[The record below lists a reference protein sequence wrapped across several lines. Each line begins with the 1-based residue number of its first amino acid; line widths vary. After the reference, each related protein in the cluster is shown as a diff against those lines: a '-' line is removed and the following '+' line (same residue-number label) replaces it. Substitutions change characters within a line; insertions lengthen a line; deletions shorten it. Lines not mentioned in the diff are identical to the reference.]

1 MQSIA
6 SKLTAATPIDLTS
19 AASAGAVATLTSNVT
34 SSTVTAAATNPVV
47 LADATTANM
56 AKVSPAS
63 VASVASSAVATLVST
78 VAQAPAAD
86 LSNTAPTVAQ
96 LAANPAT
103 QAQNNVAIAQN
114 VGAIATSLTTAN
126 ATSAA
131 TLITNMATLN
141 NANATLSVAT
151 TQVAQQ
157 AAATAVATAAATV
170 QTAALNAGVPAV
182 VISSPTVPPIAT
194 ALTNVLLIN
203 SYKVNGVAVANGA
216 VTVTG
221 PVASATLNLSD
232 VASALPATV
241 SLGFDLTEA
250 ATGRKL
256 TVIVDKIAL
265 AAGPAAGQITATVG
279 VGSMTTGY
287 YKTQAGLTA
296 TSSLPT
302 VANGLVIT
310 QVAGSTDVTLDI
322 PLALAGH
329 PTILAATNLK
339 GTFTATAAVSV
350 AVLAKTANSLANT
363 TAVTI
368 PGAGGMTVS
377 GYGTTA
383 ALTVQ

>member
-1 MQSIA
+1 MA
-6 SKLTAATPIDLTS
+6 S
-19 AASAGAVATLTSNVT
+19 
-34 SSTVTAAATNPVV
+34 
-47 LADATTANM
+47 
-56 AKVSPAS
+56 VSPAS

-114 VGAIATSLTTAN
+114 ISAIATSLTTAN

-141 NANATLSVAT
+141 NANAAMSVAAD
-151 TQVAQQ
+151 QAAQQ
-157 AAATAVATAAATV
+157 AAASAQQSATAAV
-170 QTAALNAGVPAV
+170 QTAAVNSGVTV
-182 VISSPTVPPIAT
+182 VVSTPTVPPIAT

-203 SYKVNGVAVANGA
+203 SYKVNGVTVTGGA

-221 PVASATLNLSD
+221 PVASATLNLTD
-232 VASALPATV
+232 VGPATNLAGPV

-256 TVIVDKIAL
+256 TVIVDNITL
-265 AAGPAAGQITATVG
+265 TSLGGGQITAAVG

-287 YKTQAGLTA
+287 YKTQTGVTA

-302 VANGLVIT
+302 VTAGLVIS
-310 QVAGSTDVTLDI
+310 QVVAGSTAVTLDI
-322 PLALAGH
+322 PVALAGH

-339 GTFTATAAVSV
+339 GTFTATAAVSG
-350 AVLAKTANSLANT
+350 AVLAKTANALANT

-368 PGAGGMTVS
+368 PGVGGVTVS